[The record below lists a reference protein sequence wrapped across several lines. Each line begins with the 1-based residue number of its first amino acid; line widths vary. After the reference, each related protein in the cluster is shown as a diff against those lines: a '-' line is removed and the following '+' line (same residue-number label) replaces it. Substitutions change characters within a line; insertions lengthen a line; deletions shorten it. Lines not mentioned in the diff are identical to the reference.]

1 MDLSK
6 SETSTLCLRYFSAV
20 NLPPG
25 ADAEVAESVVW
36 LASHG
41 YPVLENLTQS
51 VQEFNSFQ
59 SIWTQ
64 LERESELGAVDV
76 GELFCGAWVAIADW
90 LIARCA
96 KSQSREI
103 QVRFR
108 NVKDSYFFLPLLLGR
123 SSQGFE
129 FEIESTICQAVFS
142 RGKFWTNT
150 ATDQMSFVGHT
161 DTVSIRCAR
170 VYGSDQ
176 SESPQYFVVRSDM
189 HLFGERPN
197 EKERAR
203 IELADEVYWK
213 LKKVAAKCFVPA
225 SDQSRQRGAGA
236 EVDDSD

>member
-41 YPVLENLTQS
+41 YPVLDNLSQS
-51 VQEFNSFQ
+51 VQDFNSFH

-64 LERESELGAVDV
+64 LERESELGTVDAS
-76 GELFCGAWVAIADW
+76 ELFCGAWVAIADW

-96 KSQSREI
+96 KSLSGEI
-103 QVRFR
+103 QVQFR
-108 NVKDSYFFLPLLLGR
+108 NVKDPYLFLPFLLGR

-129 FEIESTICQAVFS
+129 FEAESTICRAVFS
-142 RGKFWTNT
+142 YGKLWMKT
-150 ATDQMSFVGHT
+150 APDQMLFLNHS
-161 DTVSIRCAR
+161 DTVGIRCAR
-170 VYGSDQ
+170 IDGSDQ
-176 SESPQYFVVRSDM
+176 SESPQYFVVGSDM
-189 HLFGERPN
+189 HLFGERPI
-197 EKERAR
+197 EKEGAR